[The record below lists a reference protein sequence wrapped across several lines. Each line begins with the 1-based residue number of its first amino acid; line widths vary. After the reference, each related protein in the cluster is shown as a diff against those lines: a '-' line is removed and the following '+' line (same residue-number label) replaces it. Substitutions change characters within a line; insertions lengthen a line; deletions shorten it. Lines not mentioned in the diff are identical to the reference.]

1 MFPAQISFS
10 QEFMYNQV
18 SLFWI
23 LLQKVHLFYLKR
35 LKRVAYYLKQVV
47 FISHF
52 VHELQLNAD
61 FTPVV
66 RKGDFEDV
74 CLRNILSETVL
85 KFQFWRFFFF
95 FCVPKQ
101 ILKKKF
107 KKLKNYAK
115 IMTKPGLPVKVWKA

>member
-10 QEFMYNQV
+10 QEFMNNQV

-35 LKRVAYYLKQVV
+35 LKRLAYYLKQVV

-61 FTPVV
+61 FTPVS
-66 RKGDFEDV
+66 K
-74 CLRNILSETVL
+74 IPVL
-85 KFQFWRFFFF
+85 VIFFFF
-95 FCVPKQ
+95 LRAKAN
-101 ILKKKF
+101 F
-107 KKLKNYAK
+107 KKE
-115 IMTKPGLPVKVWKA
+115 V